1 MAVAPLIAS
10 SWMLQVKGIP
20 WASTN
25 ADMQNNF
32 SKAISMFQGTPFL
45 FAFLHN
51 DLSKPMSENARLPQQ
66 ALLHF
71 STLEGETAGLCSLPA
86 SHTGVSTVFCCA
98 GAHSAQSCLWKTAE
112 HFQNEWAWFQ
122 TGAETH
128 VGVLGDAKIN
138 SLAYKVC
145 MA

>member
-1 MAVAPLIAS
+1 MPAASAAPLTAS
-10 SWMLQVKGIP
+10 SWLLQVKGIP

-51 DLSKPMSENARLPQQ
+51 ESSKPILDNACLPQQ

-71 STLEGETAGLCSLPA
+71 ATLEGKFAGL
-86 SHTGVSTVFCCA
+86 
-98 GAHSAQSCLWKTAE
+98 
-112 HFQNEWAWFQ
+112 
-122 TGAETH
+122 
-128 VGVLGDAKIN
+128 
-138 SLAYKVC
+138 Y
-145 MA
+145 

>member
-1 MAVAPLIAS
+1 
-10 SWMLQVKGIP
+10 MLQVKGIP

-51 DLSKPMSENARLPQQ
+51 DPSKPISDNARLPQQ

-71 STLEGETAGLCSLPA
+71 STLEGQHAGLCAMPA
-86 SHTGVSTVFCCA
+86 IRAAVSGTFRCA
-98 GAHSAQSCLWKTAE
+98 GARSAQSCLWKTAE
-112 HFQNEWAWFQ
+112 HFQNEWAWFR

-128 VGVLGDAKIN
+128 VGVLSDTKMNLLICKIY
-138 SLAYKVC
+138 LA
-145 MA
+145 

>member
-1 MAVAPLIAS
+1 
-10 SWMLQVKGIP
+10 MLQVKGIP

-51 DLSKPMSENARLPQQ
+51 DPSKSMSDNTRLPQQ

-71 STLEGETAGLCSLPA
+71 SSLQGKSVGL
-86 SHTGVSTVFCCA
+86 
-98 GAHSAQSCLWKTAE
+98 
-112 HFQNEWAWFQ
+112 
-122 TGAETH
+122 
-128 VGVLGDAKIN
+128 
-138 SLAYKVC
+138 
-145 MA
+145 